1 MHVRL
6 PRSSAISRGGPRSSN
21 LGDCA
26 GVGQE
31 ARQNKLRRKD
41 ASISD
46 PRNDPQSDPRREVT
60 HEMANC
66 QLGAQTPTPISYLP
80 WYAINICKTVRLR
93 FSCSPTPIEHSPSQ
107 LSKTKPGSGAM
118 ARAFCARSCG
128 AQPQTQT
135 CGTCIWLCVCL
146 PIGLSACLS
155 VCLPA
160 CTSVCLSARPPAPWT
175 CVLIIRIRWRAS

>member
-1 MHVRL
+1 MMHVRL

-46 PRNDPQSDPRREVT
+46 PRNDPQKVT
-60 HEMANC
+60 HEMAHC
-66 QLGAQTPTPISYLP
+66 QLGAQTPAPISYLP
-80 WYAINICKTVRLR
+80 WYATNICETVRLR

-107 LSKTKPGSGAM
+107 LSKTKNLAQVLWLAPFVREVVGHNLKHKHV
-118 ARAFCARSCG
+118 ARTFGCA
-128 AQPQTQT
+128 
-135 CGTCIWLCVCL
+135 
-146 PIGLSACLS
+146 S
-155 VCLPA
+155 VCL
-160 CTSVCLSARPPAPWT
+160 
-175 CVLIIRIRWRAS
+175 